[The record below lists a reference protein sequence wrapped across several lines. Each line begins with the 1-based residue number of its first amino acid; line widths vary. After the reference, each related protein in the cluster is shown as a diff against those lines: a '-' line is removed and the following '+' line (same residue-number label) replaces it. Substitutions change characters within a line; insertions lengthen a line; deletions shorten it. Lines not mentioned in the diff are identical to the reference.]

1 MEKLTAEG
9 LEVVNDLAQRYG
21 FSQDAVLH
29 LTFAVLK
36 GRGGMAQFNHP
47 ELAGSG
53 QWMNGGMMMLGD
65 MFNHGLKTR
74 VDGVCRE
81 LAAAIASQPELFP
94 RGSFQSQS
102 QSGGGHQ
109 VLVGGA
115 GLQQQASGGGQQMQ
129 VSGGMAPMAPLFT
142 PDPRD
147 TWWPPELGTPSSSGA
162 QNEVRYAC
170 FPAAGRLAVEV
181 NGQVSV
187 YDTSG
192 HQIAGISSQQQSAG
206 GGLVFSTGD
215 GSISL
220 AHLMA
225 VGAPVAPPEP
235 APAAT
240 PPAAVPARTEPVA
253 AEPATDVFATL
264 ERLGDLMQK
273 GILTEQE
280 FATKKAE
287 LLSRL

>member
-21 FSQDAVLH
+21 FSQEAVLH
-29 LTFAVLK
+29 LTFALLK
-36 GRGGMAQFNHP
+36 GRGCMAQFNHP

-65 MFNHGLKTR
+65 MFNNGLKAR

-109 VLVGGA
+109 VLVGGT

-129 VSGGMAPMAPLFT
+129 VSGGVAPMAAMGSMAPMRPMSFGSGALFT

-147 TWWPPELGTPSSSGA
+147 SWWPPELGTPSSSGA
-162 QNEVRYAC
+162 
-170 FPAAGRLAVEV
+170 
-181 NGQVSV
+181 
-187 YDTSG
+187 
-192 HQIAGISSQQQSAG
+192 
-206 GGLVFSTGD
+206 
-215 GSISL
+215 
-220 AHLMA
+220 
-225 VGAPVAPPEP
+225 
-235 APAAT
+235 
-240 PPAAVPARTEPVA
+240 
-253 AEPATDVFATL
+253 
-264 ERLGDLMQK
+264 
-273 GILTEQE
+273 
-280 FATKKAE
+280 
-287 LLSRL
+287 

>member
-29 LTFAVLK
+29 MTFALLK

-47 ELAGSG
+47 EFAGSG

-65 MFNHGLKTR
+65 MFNHGLKAR
-74 VDGVCRE
+74 VDGLCQA
-81 LAAAIASQPELFP
+81 LATAISSQPDLFP
-94 RGSFQSQS
+94 PGSFQSQS
-102 QSGGGHQ
+102 QSGGGQQRQ
-109 VLVGGA
+109 VG
-115 GLQQQASGGGQQMQ
+115 
-129 VSGGMAPMAPLFT
+129 GGMAPMRPLSFGSGALFT

-147 TWWPPELGTPSSSGA
+147 TWWPAELGAPSSSGA
-162 QNEVRYAC
+162 QNDVRYAY
-170 FPAAGRLAVEV
+170 FPAAGRLAVDV
-181 NGQVSV
+181 NGHVSV

-192 HQIAGISSQQQSAG
+192 HQIAGISSQQQSYG
-206 GGLVFSTGD
+206 GGLMFSTGD

-220 AHLMA
+220 AHLRA
-225 VGAPVAPPEP
+225 VSTPAAA

-240 PPAAVPARTEPVA
+240 QAVAAPAADAPPAAAPAWPEPGPA
-253 AEPATDVFATL
+253 AGGTDVFATL
-264 ERLGDLMQK
+264 ERLGELMQK
-273 GILTEQE
+273 GILTEEE